1 MKVINGDFNK
11 SKPVETN
18 LCDKILKAV
27 ERLQEDVGKNTQG
40 TFILLTETEGAVTT
54 SSDLNPE
61 DFNYL
66 LDTVKL
72 NLLLTATL
80 SE

>member
-27 ERLQEDVGKNTQG
+27 ERLQEDVGK
-40 TFILLTETEGAVTT
+40 IHKVHL
-54 SSDLNPE
+54 
-61 DFNYL
+61 YC
-66 LDTVKL
+66 
-72 NLLLTATL
+72 
-80 SE
+80 